1 MKNYINK
8 FLITL
13 IGMLFSVSLFGQQV
27 TDLRI
32 NELLIKNDS
41 NYVDEYGRHVPW
53 LEIFNTAYN
62 SVNVAECYLTDDT
75 TGLASGTGIKNWY
88 RIPKGDPKT
97 LILQRSSVVF
107 YLDNNPLYG
116 TFHVNFNPS
125 QSKTNYVALISSN
138 GKTLIDIF
146 EYPDTLRHISLSYG
160 CKDDGIKTMETEDGK
175 VISNIDFLHYFTP
188 GSTNKVILEATK
200 AEKLKE
206 RDPYG
211 IGLAVIAM
219 SVVFLALFLI
229 FAMLKAFGI
238 WNRKV
243 EKRKTARKKEQ
254 IITAKSESLESKELT
269 TVESATGEELAAISL
284 AVHLYLNSSHDE
296 ESEIITIEP
305 PVIRYSPWSQKHLIM
320 KRVQR
325 KK

>member
-116 TFHVNFNPS
+116 TFHVNFDPS

-219 SVVFLALFLI
+219 SVVFTALFLI
-229 FAMLKAFGI
+229 FAMLKVFGK
-238 WNRKV
+238 WNRYS
-243 EKRKTARKKEQ
+243 EKRKAARKKEPVMVMTQEPKEPQ
-254 IITAKSESLESKELT
+254 IKEST
-269 TVESATGEELAAISL
+269 TGEEIAAITL

-320 KRVQR
+320 KRVHR

>member
-116 TFHVNFNPS
+116 TFHVNFDPS

-200 AEKLKE
+200 AEKLKK

-219 SVVFLALFLI
+219 SVVFTALFLI
-229 FAMLKAFGI
+229 FAMLKIFGK
-238 WNRKV
+238 WNRYS
-243 EKRKTARKKEQ
+243 EKRKAARKKEPIMVMTQEPKEPQ
-254 IITAKSESLESKELT
+254 ITEST
-269 TVESATGEELAAISL
+269 TGEEIAAISL

-320 KRVQR
+320 KRVHR

>member
-125 QSKTNYVALISSN
+125 QSKMNYVALISSN

-160 CKDDGIKTMETEDGK
+160 CKDDGIKTLETEDGK
-175 VISNIDFLHYFTP
+175 KISNIDFLHYFTP

-219 SVVFLALFLI
+219 SVVFTALFLI
-229 FAMLKAFGI
+229 FAMLKVFGK
-238 WNRKV
+238 WNRYS
-243 EKRKTARKKEQ
+243 EKRKAARKKEPVMVMTQEPKEPQ
-254 IITAKSESLESKELT
+254 IKEST
-269 TVESATGEELAAISL
+269 TGEEIAAITL

-320 KRVQR
+320 KRVHR

>member
-116 TFHVNFNPS
+116 TFHVNFDPS

-200 AEKLKE
+200 AEKLKK

-219 SVVFLALFLI
+219 SVVFTALFLI
-229 FAMLKAFGI
+229 FAMLKIFGK
-238 WNRKV
+238 WNRYS
-243 EKRKTARKKEQ
+243 EKRKAARKKEPVLVTTPEFKEPQ
-254 IITAKSESLESKELT
+254 ITEST
-269 TVESATGEELAAISL
+269 TGEEIAAISM

-320 KRVQR
+320 KRVHR

>member
-1 MKNYINK
+1 MKKYINK
-8 FLITL
+8 CLLLTAGIFLSI
-13 IGMLFSVSLFGQQV
+13 SVFAQQV
-27 TDLRI
+27 TDLRL

-62 SVNVAECYLTDDT
+62 SVDLAGCFITDDT
-75 TGLASGTGIKNWY
+75 TGLGTGKGNVKWY

-97 LILQRSSVVF
+97 LIAQRSSVVF
-107 YLDNNPLYG
+107 FLDSNPLYG
-116 TFHVNFNPS
+116 TFHVNFNPLH
-125 QSKTNYVALISSN
+125 SKNDYIALISSN
-138 GKTLIDIF
+138 AKTLIDVF
-146 EYPDTLRHISLSYG
+146 HYPDSLRYINLSYG
-160 CKDDGIKTMETEDGK
+160 YKDDGIKTVETEKGDI
-175 VISNIDFLHYFTP
+175 ISNIDYLHYFTP
-188 GSTNKVILEATK
+188 GSTNKVIMEATK

-206 RDPYG
+206 QDPYG

-219 SVVFLALFLI
+219 SVVFSALFLI
-229 FAMLKAFGI
+229 FGMLKLFGV
-238 WNRKV
+238 WNRYS
-243 EKRKTARKKEQ
+243 ERRQAARKKEPVLVITPEFKEPQ
-254 IITAKSESLESKELT
+254 ITEST
-269 TVESATGEELAAISL
+269 TGEEIAAISM

-320 KRVQR
+320 KRVHR

>member
-8 FLITL
+8 CLLLTAGIFLSI
-13 IGMLFSVSLFGQQV
+13 SLFGQKIS
-27 TDLRI
+27 DLRI
-32 NELLIKNDS
+32 NELLIRNDS

-53 LEIFNTAYN
+53 LEVFNTGYN
-62 SVNVAECYLTDDT
+62 SVNIAECYLTDDT
-75 TGLASGTGIKNWY
+75 TGFASGTGIKNWY

-97 LILQRSSVVF
+97 LILQRASVVF

-138 GKTLIDIF
+138 GRTLIDIF
-146 EYPDTLRHISLSYG
+146 EYPDELRYIGVSYG
-160 CKDDGIKTMETEDGK
+160 CKDDGIKTIEMEDGK

-188 GSTNKVILEATK
+188 GSTNKVTSEATK
-200 AEKLKE
+200 SEKMKDQ
-206 RDPYG
+206 DPYG
-211 IGLAVIAM
+211 IGLTLIAM

-229 FAMLKAFGI
+229 FAMLKIFGK
-238 WNRKV
+238 WNKKT
-243 EKRKTARKKEQ
+243 EKRKAEKKKEQ
-254 IITAKSESLESKELT
+254 VITAKSESVESK
-269 TVESATGEELAAISL
+269 VIESATGEELAAISL